1 MCEQI
6 IFFGAPG
13 TGKSHS
19 VDELTKGTRR
29 IRVTIH
35 PEYSYSDFVGQVL
48 PVSRGG
54 TIAFEFVPGPFTEAL
69 KIAFDDRKK
78 KVSLVLEE
86 LSRGN
91 VAAIFGDLFQLLDR
105 NNEGISEYPVN
116 NINVASQIR
125 TTEEWNSGKIDQ
137 GQIFLPANLSIYAT
151 VNLNDQNVVPMDTA
165 FKRRFEWRYVSVAP
179 VTNEHGEYENN
190 PLIRIH
196 TKSQTIEKDWVDF
209 YLALDRMIVDR
220 EKGLGQNEDR
230 QVGPFFLKFKEEDI
244 RNSRNSDP
252 DIKQSAVKNI
262 DELVR
267 NKLLMYLW
275 QDVQPRSTFS
285 SSSVALFLPEIS
297 SFQELNERSE
307 NGEQVFSDSFISDFL
322 EHQG

>member
-1 MCEQI
+1 M
-6 IFFGAPG
+6 
-13 TGKSHS
+13 
-19 VDELTKGTRR
+19 DELTEGTRR

-48 PVSRGG
+48 PVSKGG
-54 TIAFEFVPGPFTEAL
+54 SIAFEFVPGPFTEAL
-69 KIAFDDRKK
+69 KIAFGDRKK

-105 NNEGISEYPVN
+105 NDEGISEYPVN

-165 FKRRFEWRYVSVAP
+165 FKRRFEWVYVSVDP
-179 VTNEHGEYENN
+179 VTDKNGEYENN
-190 PLIRIH
+190 PLIQVH
-196 TKSQTIEKDWVDF
+196 AKLQTIEKDWVDL
-209 YLALDRMIVDR
+209 YQALDRMIVDR
-220 EKGLGQNEDR
+220 GKGLGQNEDR
-230 QVGPFFLKFKEEDI
+230 QVGQFFLKFKEEDI
-244 RNSRNSDP
+244 RNSRSSDSGT
-252 DIKQSAVKNI
+252 KQLAVKNI
-262 DELVR
+262 AELVR

-275 QDVQPRSTFS
+275 QDVQPRSAFAPNSAT
-285 SSSVALFLPEIS
+285 LFLPGIS
-297 SFQELNERSE
+297 SFQELNERSK
-307 NGEQVFSDSFISDFL
+307 NGEQVFSDLFINDFL
-322 EHQG
+322 EH

>member
-1 MCEQI
+1 MQSDHF
-6 IFFGAPG
+6 FFGAPG

-19 VDELTKGTRR
+19 VDELTEGTRR

-48 PVSRGG
+48 PVSKGG
-54 TIAFEFVPGPFTEAL
+54 SIAFEFVPGPFTEAL
-69 KIAFDDRKK
+69 KIAFGDRKK

-105 NNEGISEYPVN
+105 NDEGISEYPVN

-165 FKRRFEWRYVSVAP
+165 FKRRFEWVYVSVDP
-179 VTNEHGEYENN
+179 VTDKNGEYENN
-190 PLIRIH
+190 PLIQVH
-196 TKSQTIEKDWVDF
+196 AKLQTIEKDWVDL
-209 YLALDRMIVDR
+209 YQALDRMIVDR
-220 EKGLGQNEDR
+220 GKGLGQNEDR
-230 QVGPFFLKFKEEDI
+230 QVGQFFLKFKEEDI
-244 RNSRNSDP
+244 RNSRSSDP
-252 DIKQSAVKNI
+252 GTKQLAVKNI
-262 DELVR
+262 AELVR

-275 QDVQPRSTFS
+275 QDVQPRSAFAPNSAT
-285 SSSVALFLPEIS
+285 LFLPGIS
-297 SFQELNERSE
+297 SFQELNERSK
-307 NGEQVFSDSFISDFL
+307 NGEQVFSDLFINDFL
-322 EHQG
+322 EH